1 MLCHQTLADDLMDPG
16 LIISQLKSMYHD
28 FSWKIMVKKKS
39 TEMNT
44 ILCPTQESPLSKHNL
59 SYSWD

>member
-28 FSWKIMVKKKS
+28 FSWKFMVKKK
-39 TEMNT
+39 
-44 ILCPTQESPLSKHNL
+44 KHRNEYNFMSHSGKSL
-59 SYSWD
+59 V